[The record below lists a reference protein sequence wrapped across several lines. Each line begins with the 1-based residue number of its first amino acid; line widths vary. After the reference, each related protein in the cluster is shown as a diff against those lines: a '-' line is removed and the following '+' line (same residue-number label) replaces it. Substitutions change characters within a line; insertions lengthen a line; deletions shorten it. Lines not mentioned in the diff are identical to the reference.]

1 MRRTPARPR
10 RRRSITGADDPIGRT
25 PDPALRQYLLIR
37 VGIGLPI
44 VLFAVVTLILTI
56 VHARDARAFEQRAQA
71 APARIVSAAKD
82 DGSWIQHVT
91 VEYRDGGAT
100 RQGQA
105 PVLDPGKYHAGQS
118 VRVLYD
124 EGGRVLLDAER
135 YDAASPALYGSALLV
150 AGALPVLLGWWW
162 VRRVRGIAGGSSP
175 AFAMQVQVAELRPR
189 WWNLRRPW
197 VTLLPLDAPDQPVGS
212 YPLMGG
218 VPTASDAGATGE
230 VKGHVRDGGLVVAHY
245 GRVLWPRG
253 RLRG

>member
-1 MRRTPARPR
+1 M
-10 RRRSITGADDPIGRT
+10 
-25 PDPALRQYLLIR
+25 
-37 VGIGLPI
+37 GIGLPI
-44 VLFAVVTLILTI
+44 VLFAVVTLSLTI
-56 VHARDARAFEQRAQA
+56 VHARDARAFERRAQVTT
-71 APARIVSAAKD
+71 ARIVSAAKD

-91 VEYRDGGAT
+91 VEYPGGGAT
-100 RQGQA
+100 RQGRA
-105 PVLDPGKYHAGQS
+105 PVLDPGEYEVGQS

-124 EGGRVLLDAER
+124 DSGRVLLDAER
-135 YDAASPALYGSALLV
+135 YDAASPAFYASALLV
-150 AGALPVLLGWWW
+150 GGALPVLFGWWW
-162 VRRVRGIAGGSSP
+162 VRRVRRIAGGTGP

-218 VPTASDAGATGE
+218 VTTVIGGGATGE
-230 VKGHVRDGGLVVAHY
+230 VKGHVRDGGLVVAHD